1 MWLRGADRRIV
12 LRSFPFFLLGV
23 VSQCRHSVPAPSQKM
38 TFFKEILHSTSECR
52 GSAYNSSRFS
62 AMPDR
67 AWSDHHTSRECC
79 ISETG
84 SCVAY
89 ASELSCKATLN
100 PMPHTKRTVRG
111 SDGHLERTRS
121 RVATPTR
128 FYRVTG
134 DSSMYPRKDGKVWL
148 HRHTG

>member
-23 VSQCRHSVPAPSQKM
+23 VSRSLHSVPAPSQKM

-89 ASELSCKATLN
+89 ASELSWQATLN
-100 PMPHTKRTVRG
+100 PMPYTKRTVRG

-121 RVATPTR
+121 RVATRTR
-128 FYRVTG
+128 FYWVTG
-134 DSSMYPRKDGKVWL
+134 DPSMYLRKDGKVWL